1 MELIKLTEHYNND
14 KKQLLFNLIHTLEST
29 TKNVKK
35 GKKKKSAQNFFI
47 LKHVTEYYKK
57 SKVYYQNLLV

>member
-1 MELIKLTEHYNND
+1 MELTELIKFYNMN
-14 KKQLLFNLIHTLEST
+14 KKQLLFNLINILKST

-47 LKHVTEYYKK
+47 LKFVIK
-57 SKVYYQNLLV
+57 SFKTS